1 MMVAPMPLRILLLE
15 DVPADAALVERH
27 LTKSGLEFVSQRV
40 DTRAR
45 FEQALREFVPDI
57 ILSDHGLPGFDGS
70 AALELVNERF
80 PTLPVILVT
89 GSLNEEKA
97 VEFMKA
103 GAADYILKDHLTRLH
118 EAIQRAIRERRLREE
133 REQAVAALQE
143 SEAQYRALFESTPY
157 PMWVFDLETHRV
169 LAVNGAAIK
178 HYGYSREEFLALRIE
193 DLRPAEDIP
202 ALHRHLE
209 SMPGD
214 YHNAGTWRHRK
225 KDGTLIEVETSGHG
239 ITFAGR
245 RAEQVVIND
254 VTERKRREGGPG
266 PARAGH
272 RQSRGERARRDAE
285 WWTPHARDEERRSRR
300 RLPHRSSHDSRRTLC
315 HAGRHRHRDRDG
327 RADEGPHL
335 RAVLHD
341 QARRQG
347 DGARARD
354 GVRRSEAE
362 RRVHLV
368 VQRGG
373 ARHEL
378 QDLPAADRRRR
389 AASGRGRNG
398 GDAGRHRDG
407 ARRRGRRRGA
417 PDHRKGAPGARLPGD
432 GRAGW
437 ERGPRPR
444 QPPCRADRPARQRRD
459 HAGHERPGA
468 VPAPDAGAAH
478 DQDAVSVRLH
488 RRRDPASRRAGR
500 GRRLPAEAV
509 FARRAGTQG
518 PRSDRGPPLSDL
530 PLVARARGHGD
541 RPAIIAG
548 AGTFT
553 YRDLL
558 DASARVA
565 ACLLGGRDDL
575 PEARVAFLAPP
586 GFHYVA
592 IQWGIWRAGGIA
604 IPLAVSHPP
613 AELEYVIRDADAE
626 TVVVYEDFAAVMQ
639 GVHLPPATRTVTTD
653 EAVSTAPR
661 SPLPRVAA
669 GRRAMIVYTS
679 GTTGRPKGVVTTHAN
694 IAAQVASLVTAWEW
708 RADDGG

>member
-1 MMVAPMPLRILLLE
+1 
-15 DVPADAALVERH
+15 
-27 LTKSGLEFVSQRV
+27 
-40 DTRAR
+40 
-45 FEQALREFVPDI
+45 
-57 ILSDHGLPGFDGS
+57 
-70 AALELVNERF
+70 
-80 PTLPVILVT
+80 
-89 GSLNEEKA
+89 
-97 VEFMKA
+97 
-103 GAADYILKDHLTRLH
+103 
-118 EAIQRAIRERRLREE
+118 
-133 REQAVAALQE
+133 
-143 SEAQYRALFESTPY
+143 
-157 PMWVFDLETHRV
+157 
-169 LAVNGAAIK
+169 
-178 HYGYSREEFLALRIE
+178 
-193 DLRPAEDIP
+193 
-202 ALHRHLE
+202 
-209 SMPGD
+209 
-214 YHNAGTWRHRK
+214 
-225 KDGTLIEVETSGHG
+225 
-239 ITFAGR
+239 
-245 RAEQVVIND
+245 
-254 VTERKRREGGPG
+254 
-266 PARAGH
+266 
-272 RQSRGERARRDAE
+272 
-285 WWTPHARDEERRSRR
+285 
-300 RLPHRSSHDSRRTLC
+300 
-315 HAGRHRHRDRDG
+315 
-327 RADEGPHL
+327 
-335 RAVLHD
+335 
-341 QARRQG
+341 
-347 DGARARD
+347 RD

-389 AASGRGRNG
+389 AASGCGRKG
-398 GDAGRHRDG
+398 SDAGRHRDG

-417 PDHRKGAPGARLPGD
+417 PDHRKGAPSARLPGD

-468 VPAPDAGAAH
+468 VPAPDAAAAH

-565 ACLLGGRDDL
+565 ACLLAGRDDL
-575 PEARVAFLAPP
+575 AEA
-586 GFHYVA
+586 
-592 IQWGIWRAGGIA
+592 
-604 IPLAVSHPP
+604 
-613 AELEYVIRDADAE
+613 RDADAE

-653 EAVSTAPR
+653 EAVGTAPR
-661 SPLPRVAA
+661 SLLPRVAA

-708 RADDGG
+708 RGGDWDPPGLPLPPLHGVINALPRAPWGGRRRGVPPEVG